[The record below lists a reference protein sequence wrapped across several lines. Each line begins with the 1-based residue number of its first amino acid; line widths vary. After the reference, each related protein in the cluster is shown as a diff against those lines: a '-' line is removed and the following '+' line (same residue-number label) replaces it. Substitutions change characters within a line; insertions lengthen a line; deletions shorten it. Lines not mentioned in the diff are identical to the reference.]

1 MSFPPCPPPH
11 LSSPPLP
18 LFCEREQQQQQQKAR
33 SLTSVNDASRALAST
48 PPAGRMLVVRSTA
61 GAGAGA
67 RSAMVFC
74 FLFPS
79 RAARVSRRFV
89 FVRVGFLVS
98 VERRG
103 GREEEGARRR
113 GRGAGER
120 TRRGRRCEREK
131 GRGGWRSSREREREE
146 REERKE
152 RSRFPALCSA
162 PSRGGGGLEARGA
175 SAASAPLGQKTREL
189 LEPTLALDLLARP
202 RAELSAPGSDPRS
215 SVLGRSGHDLSV
227 IEDREKKG
235 SARGG
240 GGGRPARED
249 KIRRKNL
256 CSVNGN
262 AEGFRGRFTLAG
274 FARSFDPIPGSAA
287 PSQLRGATGEGI
299 GGAES
304 GDADKRR
311 R

>member
-1 MSFPPCPPPH
+1 M
-11 LSSPPLP
+11 
-18 LFCEREQQQQQQKAR
+18 
-33 SLTSVNDASRALAST
+33 
-48 PPAGRMLVVRSTA
+48 RSTA
-61 GAGAGA
+61 GAGAAA
-67 RSAMVFC
+67 RSAMVLC

-103 GREEEGARRR
+103 RREEEGARRR

-162 PSRGGGGLEARGA
+162 PSRGGGARGTGGLCCFCSLRA
-175 SAASAPLGQKTREL
+175 KNKRAVGANSGSRSARSPPRGAQRAGLRSSL
-189 LEPTLALDLLARP
+189 LRAGTFRP
-202 RAELSAPGSDPRS
+202 RT
-215 SVLGRSGHDLSV
+215 LGNRRSGK
-227 IEDREKKG
+227 ERER
-235 SARGG
+235 AGG
-240 GGGRPARED
+240 GGGQAREE
-249 KIRRKNL
+249 KSRRKNL

-287 PSQLRGATGEGI
+287 PSQLRGGTGEGI